1 MRIRLIAFAALLLA
15 IGPHTALATLSA
27 TDQVKTTV
35 DAVLVVLKRADLDR
49 EAKRAEMKAIIGHR
63 FDFRNMSRRALQRTW
78 QSTSVEQQ
86 DRFLEL
92 FTEMLANTYLVAIE
106 TFHEEIIQY
115 TIEYTGETITDAK
128 YAKVE
133 TLIVGDNVRSPL
145 NYMMQLK
152 GGEWRVYDV
161 VVEGISVIGNYRG
174 SFNSLLR
181 KGGMDNLIAKMEE
194 KVQQN
199 AI

>member
-1 MRIRLIAFAALLLA
+1 MNTATIAAEFDYTIEPLIELAQAA
-15 IGPHTALATLSA
+15 S
-27 TDQVKTTV
+27 
-35 DAVLVVLKRADLDR
+35 
-49 EAKRAEMKAIIGHR
+49 EE
-63 FDFRNMSRRALQRTW
+63 
-78 QSTSVEQQ
+78 STPW
-86 DRFLEL
+86 
-92 FTEMLANTYLVAIE
+92 E
-106 TFHEEIIQY
+106 TFNDEIIEY

-145 NYMMQLK
+145 NYMMQLE

-161 VVEGISVIGNYRG
+161 VVEGISLIGNYRG
-174 SFNSLLR
+174 SFNSLVR